1 MPITLLPTLLPTLF
15 PALMPAL
22 LPGTF
27 AHMASV
33 FSATTPEA
41 KSNPIL
47 SFLPLVL
54 IFAAMYFLLL
64 RPQRR
69 RQKATVSLQSSIAE
83 GDEVVLNSGIY
94 GFISAVEDDFF
105 WLEIAEKVEVRV
117 AKGSVARKVSVSS
130 SSSISSDASTD
141 KQTDPTNA
149 TPFKSRGLFKGR
161 SAKSSDSDGTSS
173 SSN

>member
-1 MPITLLPTLLPTLF
+1 MPTL
-15 PALMPAL
+15 MSEN
-22 LPGTF
+22 F
-27 AHMASV
+27 ANLASV
-33 FSATTPEA
+33 VAATTPEA

-94 GFISAVEDDFF
+94 GFISAIEDDFF

-130 SSSISSDASTD
+130 SNSSDASTD
-141 KQTDPTNA
+141 KQTNPTDA
-149 TPFKSRGLFKGR
+149 TPPRSRGLFRGKP
-161 SAKSSDSDGTSS
+161 AKPSDSDGTSS